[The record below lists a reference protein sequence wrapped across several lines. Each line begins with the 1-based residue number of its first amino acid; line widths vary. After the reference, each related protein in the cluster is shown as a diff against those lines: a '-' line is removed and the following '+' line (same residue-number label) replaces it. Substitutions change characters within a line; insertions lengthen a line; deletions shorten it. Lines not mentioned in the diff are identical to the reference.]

1 MVKIFHLRFSGF
13 WKCEVVVVVIGVV
26 EVKGIIEVKGEIE
39 KVVVV
44 KLAIFRHLPDRLLK
58 TRPLQRE
65 GQV

>member
-26 EVKGIIEVKGEIE
+26 EVKGEIE